1 MSIKILFF
9 GALAEEVGN
18 DSIDIEFTGN
28 LDKLR
33 NVVEERFPSISRY
46 SYRMS
51 VNRVLEPG
59 NKVLLNEGDEVAL
72 MPPFA
77 GG

>member
-59 NKVLLNEGDEVAL
+59 NMVLLSEGDEVAF

>member
-1 MSIKILFF
+1 MNIKVLFF

-18 DSIDIEFTGN
+18 DSIDIEFAGN

-33 NVVEERFPSISRY
+33 TDVEERFPSIRRY
-46 SYRMS
+46 SYRIS

-59 NKVLLNEGDEVAL
+59 DVMLLNEGDEVAF

>member
-18 DSIDIEFTGN
+18 DSIDLEFTGN